1 MQISNSNYSG
11 FYSSYSKAT
20 NQDSKS
26 LQDFRLTNAESEK
39 IQVSDSQTETS
50 QTTMLSDEEI
60 TQNSKENSKLLSDSE
75 AKQKLDDMISEFSR
89 DCSSLDSRLLLADGN
104 GIGGELGNSFEL
116 EKLANKPIP
125 QEDDFFRDLDFLSQQ
140 MEAILI
146 EGIKIEGI
154 KQDENSREF
163 QALLSYYLGGKYYQ
177 SGGSYYQERY
187 KDVLAPSELYMHSRS
202 EALEALSG
210 LKKGIDPNN
219 PNDIKKLNDFCEIMG
234 NYMAQSSDLARRI
247 DNFFYIADRFG
258 MLDMLSYE
266 QKSKIESAL
275 ENVQVYALNQSGS
288 LGNSFQLGDA
298 IISWDGNPPFGAP
311 ANDWTAQITF
321 LELDASLVLNYDSS
335 QALFAILEQ
344 KDKQEQ
350 ANQTLADTQAN
361 QDLENQ
367 TLESQT
373 LESRQAKK
381 TYDDYKSNPLT
392 SKASKEINDFVN
404 EVIRKAKV

>member
-1 MQISNSNYSG
+1 MHISNSNYSS
-11 FYSSYSKAT
+11 FYSSYTKA
-20 NQDSKS
+20 NQDSK
-26 LQDFRLTNAESEK
+26 LTQDFRLTNAESEK
-39 IQVSDSQTETS
+39 IQVSTS
-50 QTTMLSDEEI
+50 QAEALSNEEI

-75 AKQKLDDMISEFSR
+75 AKQKLDDMISEYSR
-89 DCSSLDSRLLLADGN
+89 DWSSLNGSILTYD
-104 GIGGELGNSFEL
+104 GIGGELANPYATLELL

-125 QEDDFFRDLDFLSQQ
+125 QEDVFFRDLDFLSQQ

-146 EGIKIEGI
+146 EGIK
-154 KQDENSREF
+154 QDENSLEF
-163 QALLSYYLGGKYYQ
+163 QGLLSHYLRGNW
-177 SGGSYYQERY
+177 EVRY
-187 KDVLAPSELYMHSRS
+187 GKDVLTHSDIYMHSRS

-234 NYMAQSSDLARRI
+234 RYVVHSGCLADGI
-247 DNFFYIADRFG
+247 GDFFYIADRFG

-275 ENVQVYALNQSGS
+275 ENVQVYALNQSGL

-298 IISWDGNPPFGAP
+298 IISWDGNPPFGPP

-350 ANQTLADTQAN
+350 ENQTSANTQTN

-367 TLESQT
+367 TLEN
-373 LESRQAKK
+373 RQAKK
-381 TYDDYKSNPLT
+381 AYDDYKSNPLT
-392 SKASKEINDFVN
+392 PKASKEINDFVN
-404 EVIRKAKV
+404 GIIRKAKV

>member
-1 MQISNSNYSG
+1 MHISNSNYSS
-11 FYSSYSKAT
+11 FYSSYSKAI

-26 LQDFRLTNAESEK
+26 LQDFRLTNAESKE
-39 IQVSDSQTETS
+39 IQVSASESLQTEASQTEA
-50 QTTMLSDEEI
+50 LSNEEI

-89 DCSSLDSRLLLADGN
+89 DWSSLDSRLLLADGN
-104 GIGGELGNSFEL
+104 GIGGELKSGYDLALS

-146 EGIKIEGI
+146 EGIK
-154 KQDENSREF
+154 QDENSLEF
-163 QALLSYYLGGKYYQ
+163 QALLSYYLHGGAV
-177 SGGSYYQERY
+177 RY
-187 KDVLAPSELYMHSRS
+187 GKDVLTHSDNYMHSRS

-234 NYMAQSSDLARRI
+234 NYTNQSYFLASGVG
-247 DNFFYIADRFG
+247 DFFYIADRFG

-311 ANDWTAQITF
+311 ANDWTAKITF

-350 ANQTLADTQAN
+350 ANQTSANTQTN

-367 TLESQT
+367 TLENQT

-381 TYDDYKSNPLT
+381 AYENYKSNPLT
-392 SKASKEINDFVN
+392 PKASKEMNDFVN